1 MRLSSVAIV
10 TTVGSA
16 YFVLSWLTAVCSLQY
31 LPSTHASED
40 SPASVAAEPPVSAY
54 YWFSFSCQKQ
64 LALQVARTRRRTD
77 CVTCWRR
84 SLFYSL
90 LIKSR
95 KLLCRARALSKPRAN
110 QGFFMGRINNP
121 PTLGRRGGYRTV
133 SASHNPNNSIRGT
146 HRHSFL
152 SALPS
157 NVKSEYKKE

>member
-10 TTVGSA
+10 TTVGIA

-31 LPSTHASED
+31 LQSTHASED

-64 LALQVARTRRRTD
+64 LALQVGRTRRRIAWLVGVEVYFTA
-77 CVTCWRR
+77 C
-84 SLFYSL
+84 SLNRESCYAVPARCRNRE
-90 LIKSR
+90 LIK
-95 KLLCRARALSKPRAN
+95 A
-110 QGFFMGRINNP
+110 FFMGRINNP

-146 HRHSFL
+146 HHHPFL
-152 SALPS
+152 SALPT